1 MQQTG
6 MNYLYTKVS
15 SVREQL
21 ILFASQM
28 ETLDREYNAVVTEL
42 ENSFVESKG
51 FWERTTAEQKNAAS
65 HNAGVALERLNE
77 MANGLNL
84 LDVQLS
90 QVDQSYV
97 KRRDALSMVVALNI
111 TYQTAD
117 AFLSRMEA
125 IAQETKKIASECS
138 LTVKAQPLQELSML
152 FSSKRKHLYERLAEL
167 IVEGKAIRDKAYTVI
182 QRNLSDTNTQLDTK
196 KEQEIDNAA
205 TETADLLAALEQR
218 HNEELAST
226 VVSYETTIE
235 RLLPRS
241 DIENLRV
248 LSDSLRSKEL
258 LPDTFSEFVRFGSCG
273 APLGDVAYNTYVV
286 SLVNRLYSGFIE
298 NQNLCLPA
306 ILDLR
311 EKANFLLFDEGETM
325 RVRSVV
331 NSLIYSLLSNQPA
344 SHQKFILF
352 DPEGRSQGFAPY
364 LEFMRSNPAVMYNKV
379 FTTQQQLKTQI
390 EELSTFIDEF
400 SQTKLADSPDIFAY
414 NRISVERPE
423 SLKCLCL
430 LNFPKGFDEQ
440 MLEQLYNIVKNGSNC
455 GVQSIIHFDEGAVR
469 NSSSSTYVD
478 LLAKI
483 RENCICLQA
492 STDGWYSDS
501 GTSWTF
507 NAAPSQK
514 TMTDFSELYGS
525 KYAEVTSS
533 ILPITKIIPV
543 ETWFAGDSSALF
555 SVPIGKDENGTVQYL
570 EFGDPV
576 SKGTSH
582 HALVTGSLGS
592 GKSTLLH
599 TIIMS
604 ALTTYSPDEL
614 NLYLLDFKSGTEF
627 QVYANH
633 KIPHIKVIA
642 LDAMQEFGQSV
653 LDELVNMMQK
663 RLDMFTEETQK
674 GYPVKDITSYRK
686 YTGKK
691 MSRILVV
698 ADEFQVLFSEAH
710 NRRVANTCA
719 TRLADIISL
728 YRVCGIHF
736 VLATQTMSRLR
747 NGFTVS
753 PSTLSEMHVRIGLKC
768 SEPECNLLFGD
779 TNAKAAFG
787 KMGDTKGTAVY
798 NENYVMEKP
807 VGFKVAF
814 CDTDTQSQMLE
825 AIEARYGLVEPASA
839 TKVFVGE
846 TVPNLSE
853 CLGYTKFD
861 SLEALSN
868 VPIYLGD
875 PIRIGQPVTLNVSR
889 MKRSTLLVVGSE
901 HRMSDQI
908 MAVYMNNAIK
918 SEPHKLAMATEQS
931 IYLFDGLSMMGE
943 PFAEKVGSV
952 VNRGA
957 ADIKL
962 AKDVF
967 DVLPLIDEL
976 YSIYEKRKQQR
987 MSMGG
992 RKAQYATI
1000 HIVIN
1005 DFQWIEPIVLMLNN
1019 KSVDDFAVTANAPEP
1034 AFSESG
1040 DDLFGFINKPHKND
1054 LGGVMDS
1061 FLADLS
1067 PTKIATT
1074 SNVSY
1079 HKKLMTLIESG
1090 YTCGFNVVMSCPDF
1104 ISIKEIIYECI
1115 PKFQNRILFALSDK
1129 DADRI
1134 ISEARVENLKSNIAL
1149 YYDGVNPAYQFKPY
1163 DII

>member
-1 MQQTG
+1 
-6 MNYLYTKVS
+6 
-15 SVREQL
+15 
-21 ILFASQM
+21 
-28 ETLDREYNAVVTEL
+28 
-42 ENSFVESKG
+42 
-51 FWERTTAEQKNAAS
+51 
-65 HNAGVALERLNE
+65 
-77 MANGLNL
+77 MA
-84 LDVQLS
+84 
-90 QVDQSYV
+90 
-97 KRRDALSMVVALNI
+97 
-111 TYQTAD
+111 
-117 AFLSRMEA
+117 
-125 IAQETKKIASECS
+125 
-138 LTVKAQPLQELSML
+138 
-152 FSSKRKHLYERLAEL
+152 
-167 IVEGKAIRDKAYTVI
+167 
-182 QRNLSDTNTQLDTK
+182 
-196 KEQEIDNAA
+196 
-205 TETADLLAALEQR
+205 
-218 HNEELAST
+218 
-226 VVSYETTIE
+226 
-235 RLLPRS
+235 
-241 DIENLRV
+241 
-248 LSDSLRSKEL
+248 
-258 LPDTFSEFVRFGSCG
+258 
-273 APLGDVAYNTYVV
+273 
-286 SLVNRLYSGFIE
+286 
-298 NQNLCLPA
+298 
-306 ILDLR
+306 
-311 EKANFLLFDEGETM
+311 
-325 RVRSVV
+325 
-331 NSLIYSLLSNQPA
+331 
-344 SHQKFILF
+344 
-352 DPEGRSQGFAPY
+352 
-364 LEFMRSNPAVMYNKV
+364 
-379 FTTQQQLKTQI
+379 
-390 EELSTFIDEF
+390 
-400 SQTKLADSPDIFAY
+400 
-414 NRISVERPE
+414 
-423 SLKCLCL
+423 
-430 LNFPKGFDEQ
+430 
-440 MLEQLYNIVKNGSNC
+440 
-455 GVQSIIHFDEGAVR
+455 
-469 NSSSSTYVD
+469 
-478 LLAKI
+478 
-483 RENCICLQA
+483 
-492 STDGWYSDS
+492 
-501 GTSWTF
+501 
-507 NAAPSQK
+507 
-514 TMTDFSELYGS
+514 DFSELYGS

-533 ILPITKIIPV
+533 ILPITKIIP
-543 ETWFAGDSSALF
+543 EDIWFTGDSSALF

-633 KIPHIKVIA
+633 KIPHIKVLA

-653 LDELVNMMQK
+653 LDELIGLMQK

-691 MSRILVV
+691 MPRILVV

-736 VLATQTMSRLR
+736 ILATQTMSRLR

-768 SEPECNLLFGD
+768 SESECNLLFGG
-779 TNAKAAFG
+779 TNAKAAFD

-825 AIEARYGLVEPASA
+825 TIEARYGFVEPASS

-846 TVPNLSE
+846 TIPKLSE
-853 CLGYTKFD
+853 CPGFSKFD
-861 SLEALSN
+861 SLEALSS

-875 PIRIGQPVTLNVSR
+875 PIRIGQPVTLNVNR

-918 SEPHKLAMATEQS
+918 SEPHKLALATEQS

-992 RKAQYATI
+992 RKAQYAAI

-1019 KSVDDFAVTANAPEP
+1019 K
-1034 AFSESG
+1034 
-1040 DDLFGFINKPHKND
+1040 LF
-1054 LGGVMDS
+1054 
-1061 FLADLS
+1061 
-1067 PTKIATT
+1067 
-1074 SNVSY
+1074 
-1079 HKKLMTLIESG
+1079 LI
-1090 YTCGFNVVMSCPDF
+1090 
-1104 ISIKEIIYECI
+1104 
-1115 PKFQNRILFALSDK
+1115 
-1129 DADRI
+1129 
-1134 ISEARVENLKSNIAL
+1134 
-1149 YYDGVNPAYQFKPY
+1149 
-1163 DII
+1163 

>member
-1 MQQTG
+1 MQQIG
-6 MNYLYTKVS
+6 INSLYSKLS

-28 ETLDREYNAVVTEL
+28 ETLDQEYNSVVKEL
-42 ENSFVESKG
+42 EDSFVESKG
-51 FWERTTAEQKNAAS
+51 YWERTIAEQKSTAS
-65 HNAGVALERLNE
+65 RNAGIALDRLNE
-77 MANGLNL
+77 MASGLNL

-90 QVDQSYV
+90 QVDQSYA
-97 KRRDALSMVVALNI
+97 KRRDAFSMTVAPNI

-117 AFLSRMEA
+117 AFLSRMEVV
-125 IAQETKKIASECS
+125 TKEAKSIASECS
-138 LTVKAQPLQELSML
+138 LTMKAQPLQEISML
-152 FSSKRKHLYERLAEL
+152 FSGKRKQLYERLAEL
-167 IVEGKAIRDKAYTVI
+167 LAEGKAIRDKAYTTI
-182 QRNLSDTNTQLDTK
+182 QHNLTESSTQLDEK
-196 KEQEIDNAA
+196 KESEIDNAA

-218 HNEELAST
+218 HNEELSST
-226 VVSYETTIE
+226 IEYYETLIE
-235 RLLPRS
+235 RLLPRD
-241 DIENLRV
+241 DIKNLRV
-248 LSDSLRSKEL
+248 LSENLHNQEL
-258 LPDTFSEFVRFGSCG
+258 LPSTFSEFVRFGSYG
-273 APLGDVAYNTYVV
+273 IPLGDVAYNSHVV
-286 SLVNRLYSGFIE
+286 SLVNNLYFGFIE
-298 NQNLCLPA
+298 NQGLCLPA

-311 EKANFLLFDEGETM
+311 EKANFLLFDEGESIF
-325 RVRSVV
+325 VRNTI
-331 NSLIYSLLSNQPA
+331 NSLIFSSLSSQPA
-344 SHQKFILF
+344 SYQKFVLF

-379 FTTQQQLKTQI
+379 FTTPQQIREQI
-390 EELSTFIDEF
+390 EGLSTFIDEF
-400 SQTKLADSPDIFAY
+400 SQTKLADSSDIFAY
-414 NRISVERPE
+414 NRVSAERPE

-430 LNFPKGFDEQ
+430 LNFPRGFDEQ
-440 MLEQLYNIVKNGSNC
+440 MLEQLYNIVKNGSYC
-455 GVQSIIHFDEGAVR
+455 GVQAIIHFDENAIK
-469 NSSSSTYVD
+469 NSSSTTYVD

-492 STDGWYSDS
+492 SGDTWYSHN
-501 GTSWTF
+501 GTNWTF
-507 NAAPSQK
+507 NATPGQK
-514 TMTDFSELYGS
+514 TMADFNELYSS

-533 ILPITKIIPV
+533 ILPISKVIS
-543 ETWFAGDSSALF
+543 ENMWFTGDSSELF

-570 EFGDPV
+570 EFGDPI

-627 QVYANH
+627 QIYANY

-642 LDAMQEFGQSV
+642 LDAMQEFGKSV
-653 LDELVNMMQK
+653 LDELVRMMQD
-663 RLDMFTEETQK
+663 RLDLFTEEAK
-674 GYPVKDITSYRK
+674 NGYPVKDITSYRK

-691 MSRILVV
+691 MPRILVV

-710 NRRVANTCA
+710 NRRVASACA

-779 TNAKAAFG
+779 TNATLAFN

-798 NENYVMEKP
+798 DENYVMEKP

-814 CDTDTQSQMLE
+814 CDTDTQTQMLE
-825 AIEARYGLVEPASA
+825 AIETRYGFVEPINQ

-846 TVPNLSE
+846 TVPKLSE
-853 CLGYTKFD
+853 CSGYSKFD
-861 SLEALSN
+861 SLEALSD

-875 PIRIGQPVTLNVSR
+875 PIRIDQPVTLNVNR
-889 MKRSTLLVVGSE
+889 MKRSTLLVMGSE
-901 HRMSDQI
+901 RRMSDQI
-908 MAVYMNNAIK
+908 MAVYMSNAVK
-918 SEPHKLAMATEQS
+918 SEPHKLTMATEQS

-943 PFAEKVGSV
+943 PLADKVGQV
-952 VNRGA
+952 VNRSA
-957 ADIKL
+957 ADIKM

-987 MSMGG
+987 MSAGG
-992 RKAQYATI
+992 RKTQYVTI

-1019 KSVDDFAVTANAPEP
+1019 KSVDDFIVTASKPESIP
-1034 AFSESG
+1034 STGSDE
-1040 DDLFGFINKPHKND
+1040 LFGFINKPHQND

-1067 PTKIATT
+1067 PAKPASS
-1074 SNVSY
+1074 SNVPY

-1134 ISEARVENLKSNIAL
+1134 ISEARVENLKFNIAL
-1149 YYDGVNPAYQFKPY
+1149 FYDGVNPAYQFKPY